1 MIVSYL
7 CDPNAII
14 IGTGGLI
21 THVRTNM
28 YISHNM
34 SVSYMGVYGS
44 KHKGTARVH
53 VGKGIGYMSIKT
65 LKLNREQTLTTCI

>member
-1 MIVSYL
+1 MMIVSDL
-7 CDPNAII
+7 CDSNVVI

-21 THVRTNM
+21 THVWTNM

-53 VGKGIGYMSIKT
+53 VGKGICQ
-65 LKLNREQTLTTCI
+65 LKP